1 MGLGRQV
8 YLNEEGK
15 RRPIG
20 LVEARL
26 AEEATHPLGF
36 RKTYGELLE
45 VQAHRLKKAIQGKEV
60 YTPYYL
66 RIH

>member
-1 MGLGRQV
+1 
-8 YLNEEGK
+8 
-15 RRPIG
+15 
-20 LVEARL
+20 VEARL

-45 VQAHRLKKAIQGKEV
+45 VQAHRLKKAILGKEA

>member
-1 MGLGRQV
+1 
-8 YLNEEGK
+8 
-15 RRPIG
+15 
-20 LVEARL
+20 VEARL

-45 VQAHRLKKAIQGKEV
+45 VQAHRLKKAILDKEAC
-60 YTPYYL
+60 TPQYL

>member
-20 LVEARL
+20 LLEARL

-36 RKTYGELLE
+36 GKTYGELLE
-45 VQAHRLKKAIQGKEV
+45 VQAHRLKKAILGKEAC
-60 YTPYYL
+60 TSQYL

>member
-1 MGLGRQV
+1 M
-8 YLNEEGK
+8 
-15 RRPIG
+15 
-20 LVEARL
+20 EARL

-45 VQAHRLKKAIQGKEV
+45 VQAHHLEKAILGKEA